1 MPKPSGEGSLRN
13 ILIAIAALSLIVSV
27 VAVVV
32 AVLAYQKYL
41 VPITLSV
48 SQAVPSGNNAVY
60 IDSAVNPIGLTLAND
75 MRPYV
80 GKVYRIW
87 SLTAQAHT
95 VSITTGQSVSTF
107 TGGTR
112 IATFGGAIGDGFVFE
127 VISANHAVVISSTN
141 VVFS

>member
-1 MPKPSGEGSLRN
+1 MPKPGEGSLRN
-13 ILIAIAALSLIVSV
+13 ILIAIAALALIVSV
-27 VAVVV
+27 VAVVI

-41 VPITLSV
+41 TPVTLSV
-48 SQAVPSGNNAVY
+48 SQAVPSGVNAVY
-60 IDSAVNPIGLTLAND
+60 IDSAASPIGLTLAND

-80 GKVYRIW
+80 GKVYRVW

-112 IATFGGAIGDGFVFE
+112 VATFGGAIGDGFVFE